1 MDTLS
6 HSEEKPLRKKTDT
19 SMNEIKGNI
28 DLIQPN
34 LIKGWA
40 AYSNNSE
47 KIRLSL
53 KIDGEEKLILVADQ
67 FRGDLKKAGIND
79 GNHAFSINP
88 IDFFGLKP
96 GSYSI
101 LIEAI
106 NCDLS
111 LMDNELELNISQ
123 KDIDQNPKENKR
135 LNLTHEQK
143 EIRKKLNE
151 SELFDAEFYRLKNKD
166 VKRKCVDP
174 LDHYIKSGDKEGR
187 NPNILFDTKFYRK
200 KYLDNSD
207 SNCLMHYLESD
218 INGQHQT
225 CKGFDGKYY
234 IENNEDL
241 KKPGINPLNHYLK
254 YGLRE
259 GRLAVD
265 PKRDFK
271 IRENVNTNKENLR
284 SSSNF
289 LGKILS
295 FFKPHPK
302 PKNKLTDNSIK
313 KPSENKV
320 VKKQE
325 LVSVSGFLNAKPT
338 CTIII
343 PVYNALN
350 EVEAC
355 IKSVIKHTNLDKN
368 NLIIMDDCSPDDR
381 VEPLLKSFA
390 GINGI
395 EIFRNEKNIG
405 YTRNINRGI
414 SKSNSSDILLLNS
427 DTIVTRNWL
436 QKMQI
441 AAYTDTKIGTVTAVS
456 NNAGAFSVPQAGTNI
471 IPEGITIDNMAS
483 LVSELHT
490 CQYPDVP
497 TGNGF
502 CLYIKKDLLDSIG
515 GFNEEL
521 FPRGYGEENDF
532 CMRALRAGWRNIVD
546 MKTYVYHVRTASFKE
561 EKTQLIEDSK
571 KILREK
577 YPEYQA
583 LTKGIGVSEV
593 IKSFRSD
600 LEREIK
606 KSTVSSRK
614 IKPTILYVLSTMT
627 GGTPQTN
634 RDLMTGVSEKYD
646 SYVLACDKKSIKIME
661 LEGVNY
667 KTIEQH
673 SINDPILFWQHS
685 SHEYREIVA
694 SILFKYNID
703 LLHIRH
709 IAWHDLSLPKIA
721 KSLNIPVVYS
731 LHDFYTV
738 CPSVNLIDKNAVYH
752 PEGAIEN
759 AANPLWNDAT
769 CLPMNQQLHA
779 RWKDRMQESLSYAD
793 IYITTSDST
802 KEILQSNLPLLKRR
816 NQHFHVIPHGRD
828 FEKFENIETN
838 KTPSKSINILLPGN
852 IGHSKGA
859 RLIKEI
865 KEKDSNNKYR
875 FHVLGKCTNEIKKFV
890 TYHGPYERHMFNS
903 HVRDIKPD
911 ISAVLS
917 IWPETYCHTLTE
929 SWAIGLPVLGVD
941 LGAVGERI
949 ARHGGGWLVQPT
961 AKSILEQLDLL
972 LENPDSIQSE
982 KEKVLSWQSGYG
994 LKNNISEM
1002 SSHYIK
1008 LYDEIIQGL

>member
-1 MDTLS
+1 MDKS
-6 HSEEKPLRKKTDT
+6 FHSDEKPLRTKTDKP
-19 SMNEIKGNI
+19 MNEVKGKI
-28 DLIQPN
+28 DSIQPN

-40 AYSNNSE
+40 AYSNNPE

-53 KIDGEEKLILVADQ
+53 KIDGEEKLILIADQ
-67 FRGDLKKAGIND
+67 FRGDLKKAGVND

-88 IDFFGLKP
+88 IKFFSLKP
-96 GSYSI
+96 GVYSI
-101 LIEAI
+101 LIEPV

-111 LMDNELELNISQ
+111 LMVKDFKLNVSQ
-123 KDIDQNPKENKR
+123 KDINQNPQENKR
-135 LNLTHEQK
+135 LNLTPKQK
-143 EIRKKLNE
+143 EIRKKLQQ
-151 SELFDAEFYRLKNKD
+151 SGLFDAGFYSLKNRD
-166 VKRKCVDP
+166 VQRKCVDP
-174 LDHYIKSGDKEGR
+174 LDHYVKSGDKEGR
-187 NPNILFDTKFYRK
+187 DPNILFDTKFYRE

-207 SNCLMHYLESD
+207 SNCLIHYLESD
-218 INGQHQT
+218 ANGQYQT

-234 IENNEDL
+234 IENNRDL
-241 KKPGINPLNHYLK
+241 KKPDINPLHHYLK
-254 YGLRE
+254 YGIRE

-265 PKRDFK
+265 PKRK
-271 IRENVNTNKENLR
+271 IEIRYNANIDKNNSRLL
-284 SSSNF
+284 SNF
-289 LGKILS
+289 LERILS
-295 FFKPHPK
+295 FFTPFPK
-302 PKNKLTDNSIK
+302 PTKKLANKSITKPSKNKT
-313 KPSENKV
+313 
-320 VKKQE
+320 VKRQE
-325 LVSVSGFLNAKPT
+325 LVSVSGFMNAKPT

-355 IKSVIKHTNLDKN
+355 IKSVIKHTDLDKN
-368 NLIIMDDCSPDDR
+368 NLIIMDDCSPDNR
-381 VEPLLKSFA
+381 VEPMLKSFSSVD
-390 GINGI
+390 GI

-427 DTIVTRNWL
+427 DTIVTKNWL

-441 AAYTDTKIGTVTAVS
+441 AAYTDSKIGTVTAVS

-471 IPEGITIDNMAS
+471 IPEGITIDDMAS

-546 MKTYVYHVRTASFKE
+546 MKTYIYHVRTASFKE
-561 EKTQLIEDSK
+561 EKTQLIEKSK
-571 KILREK
+571 QILREK

-583 LTKGIGVSEV
+583 LTKGIGASEV
-593 IKSFRSD
+593 IKSFRAD
-600 LEREIK
+600 LELEIK
-606 KSTVSSRK
+606 ESTASSRK

-646 SYVLACDKKSIKIME
+646 SYVLACDRKSIKIMK
-661 LEGVNY
+661 LEGVDY
-667 KTIEQH
+667 KTIEQY

-731 LHDFYTV
+731 LHDFYAA

-793 IYITTSDST
+793 IYITTSDSA
-802 KEILQSNLPLLKRR
+802 KEILQSNLPLLKNR

-828 FEKFENIETN
+828 FEKFENIEAG
-838 KTPSKSINILLPGN
+838 KTPSEYINILLPGN

-865 KEKDSNNKYR
+865 KEKDLNNKYR

-903 HVRDIKPD
+903 RVRDINPD

-949 ARHGGGWLVQPT
+949 ARHGGGWLAQPT

-972 LENPDSIQSE
+972 LKNPESIQSE
-982 KEKVLSWQSGYG
+982 KDKVLSWQAGYG

-1008 LYDEIIQGL
+1008 LYDKII